1 MGPPPRPLLDR
12 FVDFIELANN
22 GCWNW
27 TGFKDRNGYG
37 QIRERVSINLK
48 KTKVAARIA
57 YELFIGDIPNNPALK
72 DTPGE
77 ITIDHKCKN
86 ASCVNPNHLQLLTRS
101 LNSIE
106 GGAKVH
112 AVKTHCPSGHEYTK
126 ANTQVRKL
134 PNGRLGRS
142 CRECKRL
149 SVLVSSHKRKGLP
162 VTYAPRLREFVHHV
176 RREAL

>member
-12 FVDFIELANN
+12 FVDFITLTKS

-27 TGFKDRNGYG
+27 TAFKDKWGYA
-37 QIRERVSINLK
+37 QITERIGPGK
-48 KTKVAARIA
+48 KRTLRAARA
-57 YELFIGDIPNNPALK
+57 SYELFIGDIPDDPALR
-72 DTPGE
+72 DTPDE
-77 ITIDHKCKN
+77 ITIDHICKN
-86 ASCVNPNHLQLLTRS
+86 MWCVNPNHLQLLTRS

-106 GGAKVH
+106 GGARHH
-112 AVKTHCPSGHEYTK
+112 AIKTHCPHGHEYSQ

-134 PNGRLGRS
+134 PNGRFGRS

-162 VTYAPRLREFVHHV
+162 VVYAPRLREFVNHV
-176 RREAL
+176 RREA